1 MCRLLAVRDTEPFPI
16 AGQLQALATIAR
28 DSKEYQGDGWG
39 CSWWDGAGWQ
49 VHRSIT
55 PIWEDRFDQF
65 GGTRLLVAHA
75 RSAFRNE
82 GIAVENNMPFVDG
95 DVAFVFNGELRGVRL
110 AVPGRIGAEKLFG
123 VLRRLGGDR
132 DGAALRHAVDV
143 VVRRTGYVRAMN
155 FVLASGETIRIVS
168 RFSEDPAY
176 FTMYRKETATRQTVC
191 SEAFAG
197 DAGWV
202 PIPNGTVLEWA

>member
-1 MCRLLAVRDTEPFPI
+1 MCRLLAVRDVDPFPI
-16 AGQLQALATIAR
+16 SDQLRALATIAR
-28 DSKEYQGDGWG
+28 DSKEFQGDGWG
-39 CSWWDGAGWQ
+39 CTWWDGEAWQ
-49 VHRSIT
+49 AYHSIT
-55 PIWEDRFDQF
+55 PIWDDGLDRF
-65 GGTRLLVAHA
+65 GRTRVLVAHA

-82 GIAVENNMPFVDG
+82 GVAVENNMPFVAG
-95 DVAFVFNGELRGVRL
+95 DVAFAFNGELRGVRL

-176 FTMYRKETATRQTVC
+176 FTMYRKESGTRQTVC

-197 DAGWV
+197 DAGWL